1 MSVCDEGGRW
11 SAPSLL
17 CTRTS
22 DASVTLH
29 HQDEIIHE
37 EDRKTLLLF
46 PVPEIL
52 CGNPP
57 LPPHSG
63 QMWNGS
69 STPGSPVFYYCKKG
83 FHHDEGT
90 NMSLCTSSG
99 SWTQPGISCKGK
111 NALTLLLFHSSSS
124 TPLSLSDIVGASFY
138 RGHQSRSS
146 SNPSPPQHHLLIT
159 LFPPL
164 SSFIHPP
171 FVQILTTLT
180 YFLC

>member
-1 MSVCDEGGRW
+1 MQRCISPGGGSLVETSCGPPPIVDATEQTWNNSSTPGSTAVYSCKEGFSRTGGQNVSVCDEGGRW

-111 NALTLLLFHSSSS
+111 NAL
-124 TPLSLSDIVGASFY
+124 
-138 RGHQSRSS
+138 
-146 SNPSPPQHHLLIT
+146 
-159 LFPPL
+159 
-164 SSFIHPP
+164 
-171 FVQILTTLT
+171 
-180 YFLC
+180 

>member
-1 MSVCDEGGRW
+1 MQRCISPGGGGFLVETSCGPPPIVDATEQTWNNSSTPGSTAVYSCKEGFSRTGGQNVSVCDEGGRW

-22 DASVTLH
+22 DGSVTLH

-37 EDRKTLLLF
+37 EDRKTLFLF

-90 NMSLCTSSG
+90 NMSLCTSNG

-111 NALTLLLFHSSSS
+111 NVL
-124 TPLSLSDIVGASFY
+124 
-138 RGHQSRSS
+138 
-146 SNPSPPQHHLLIT
+146 
-159 LFPPL
+159 
-164 SSFIHPP
+164 
-171 FVQILTTLT
+171 
-180 YFLC
+180 